1 MDADAKLFNKTIS
14 QAYRELQLKK
24 SKTIVYINIYD
35 HEFED
40 EYQIKMQKT
49 TAGIGILCRLNGQLS
64 YQAQA
69 NSAGGSRVYEIINDI
84 AAGKIANAKG
94 WI

>member
-1 MDADAKLFNKTIS
+1 MNTDVKLLNKTIS
-14 QAYRELQLKK
+14 KVYRELQF
-24 SKTIVYINIYD
+24 KTGRSIVYINID
-35 HEFED
+35 DDEFED

-49 TAGIGILCRLNGQLS
+49 NLGIGILCKLNGRIS
-64 YQAQA
+64 YQAH
-69 NSAGGSRVYEIINDI
+69 SAGGSRVYEIINDI

>member
-1 MDADAKLFNKTIS
+1 MNIDVKLLNKTIS
-14 QAYRELQLKK
+14 KVYRELQF
-24 SKTIVYINIYD
+24 KTGRSIVYINIDDDEY
-35 HEFED
+35 ED

-49 TAGIGILCRLNGQLS
+49 NLGIGILCKLNGRIS